1 VLGWELSYD
10 PPDLGQ
16 GQPRNR
22 TPERWHSTRPLAG
35 ARRARYREGTMERD
49 EASLGTAQ
57 PVYLTVQEVAGLLRL
72 KERRVYALAR
82 SGALPSRR
90 MTGRL
95 LFPRAEIERWLARRD
110 GPPAGAATAMPPVV
124 LVGSHDPLL
133 EWALRESGSGIA
145 SFLDGSLDGLARL
158 ARGEAI
164 AAGLHLPPEGGV
176 DGNRAAVE
184 AQLAGRPIALL
195 EWAWRERGLI
205 VADGNPLRIGGLADL
220 AGRRLAA
227 RQREAGSQLLLD
239 ALLAR
244 QRQAPTPVGIARSE
258 ADAALAV
265 ADSKADVAFGL
276 FCLARQFRLSFVPVT
291 RERYDLVVD
300 RRAWFEPPLQRLAA
314 FCRSPDLARKALE
327 LGGYDLSGL
336 LTVRYNAP

>member
-1 VLGWELSYD
+1 ML
-10 PPDLGQ
+10 
-16 GQPRNR
+16 
-22 TPERWHSTRPLAG
+22 
-35 ARRARYREGTMERD
+35 RARYREGAMERD
-49 EASLGTAQ
+49 EASFSTTQ

-110 GPPAGAATAMPPVV
+110 GPPAGTTAATPPAV

-164 AAGLHLPPEGGV
+164 AAGLHLPPVGGT

-184 AQLAGRPIALL
+184 ARLAGRPTVLL

-205 VADGNPLRIGGLADL
+205 VAPDNPLRIGGLADL
-220 AGRRLAA
+220 PGRRLVA
-227 RQREAGSQLLLD
+227 RQPEAGSQLLLD
-239 ALLAR
+239 ALLAQER
-244 QRQAPTPVGIARSE
+244 QVLTPVGVARSE

-265 ADSKADVAFGL
+265 ADDKADVAFGL
-276 FCLARQFRLSFVPVT
+276 PCLARQFRLGFVPVA

-300 RRAWFEPPLQRLAA
+300 RRAWFEPPLQHLAA
-314 FCRSPDLARKALE
+314 FCRSPDLARKALD

>member
-1 VLGWELSYD
+1 
-10 PPDLGQ
+10 
-16 GQPRNR
+16 
-22 TPERWHSTRPLAG
+22 
-35 ARRARYREGTMERD
+35 MERD
-49 EASLGTAQ
+49 EASSGSAQ

-90 MTGRL
+90 VTGRL

-110 GPPAGAATAMPPVV
+110 GTAPGSAAATPSSPAV

-164 AAGLHLPPEGGV
+164 AAGLHLPSAGGA
-176 DGNRAAVE
+176 DGNRAEVE
-184 AQLAGRPIALL
+184 VRLAGQPVALL
-195 EWAWRERGLI
+195 EWAWRERGLV
-205 VADGNPLRIGGLADL
+205 VAAGNPLRIGGLADL
-220 AGRRLAA
+220 AGRRLVT
-227 RQREAGSQLLLD
+227 RQREAGSQILLD

-244 QRQAPTPVGIARSE
+244 QRPAPTPTGVARSE

-265 ADSKADVAFGL
+265 ADGKADVAFGL
-276 FCLARQFRLSFVPVT
+276 SCLARQFRLDFVPVT

-314 FCRSPDLARKALE
+314 FCRSADLARKALE